1 MFCFGLL
8 DTLVSKTSTSWIRL
22 TFLCSMLCMWTSVEC
37 WSYFYS
43 NTTMPW
49 DEARAWCQEH
59 HTDMVAIQNQEEIKY
74 LNTWLP
80 QKVGYYWI
88 GIRKIN
94 NIWTWVGTNKSLT
107 AEATNWARGEP
118 NNGKNGLTKGM
129 SEDCVEMYI
138 KRLKQSGKWNDERCL
153 KLKTALCYTAACRN
167 DSCHFGDCVE
177 TINSHK
183 CVCFEGFSGEKCE
196 KIVKCNKEKVTPPYK
211 GSVNCTHKYE
221 DFSYDSLCQYSC
233 EEGYQLNRKKPLTC
247 TASGKWSEQ
256 PPACELV
263 RCQELTPPTRGSM
276 NCSDPLGPS
285 SYQST
290 CVFTCDEGY
299 VLKGS
304 PSNTL
309 QCEASRNWNSSQPD
323 CVAVQCPALQKLGN
337 GIVSCGDDADMSFSY
352 GSTCSFSCAPGYH
365 LVGPS
370 KVTCTS
376 AAEWSEKMP
385 HCEAITCQNPEGEDH
400 LITNCSQ
407 RLNDLR
413 PDSTCSFSC
422 APGYHLVGPSRVTC
436 TSAAEWS
443 EKMPHCEAITCQNPE
458 GEDHLITNCSQ
469 RLNDLRPDST
479 CSFSCAPGY
488 HLVGVHTILCSKDGQ
503 WTSTPPTC
511 TVVRCQ
517 ELTPPTRGSMN
528 CSDPL
533 GPSSYQS
540 TCVFTCD
547 EGYVLKGSPSNT
559 LQCEAS
565 RNWNSSQP
573 DCVAVQCPALQKL
586 GNGIV
591 SCGDDADM
599 SFSYGSTCSFSCAPG
614 YHLVGP
620 SKVTCTSAAEWSEK
634 MPHCEAITCQNPE
647 GEDHLIT
654 NCSQRLNDLR
664 PDSTCSFSCAPGY
677 HLVGPSRV
685 TCTSAAEW
693 SEKMPHC
700 EAITCQNPEGEDHL
714 ITSCSQRL
722 NDLRPDSTCSFSCAP
737 GYHLVGPSR
746 VTCTSAAEWSEKMP
760 HCEAIT
766 CQNPEGEDHLITN
779 CSQRLNDLRPD
790 STCSFS
796 CAPGYHLV
804 GVHTILCSK
813 DGQWTSTP
821 PTCTV
826 VRCQELTPPTRGS
839 MNCSDPLGPSSYQST
854 CVFTCDEGY
863 VLKGSPSN
871 TLQCEASRNWNSS
884 QPDCVAVQCPALQK
898 LGNGIVSCGDDAD
911 MSFSYGST
919 CSFSCAPGYHL
930 VGPSKVTCT
939 SAAEWSEKMPHCEAI
954 TCQNPEGEDHLITNC
969 SQRLN
974 DLRPD
979 STCSFS
985 CAPGYHL
992 VGVHT
997 ILCSK
1002 DGQWTSTPPTCT
1014 VRCPLLEAPENGH
1027 VNCSSNEPVYN
1038 SQCSF
1043 TCNQDYSIDGHDL
1056 LTCDRHGNWTGEKP
1070 TCQAPPSPVIAI
1082 ASSVATG
1089 GTVLSG
1095 LSVAMWILKR
1105 LKQKATKFELSSN
1118 SDIEVPPQVYKN
1130 SIDSLI

>member
-1 MFCFGLL
+1 MKFCFGLL
-8 DTLVSKTSTSWIRL
+8 DTLVSETSTSWIRL

-80 QKVGYYWI
+80 KKVGYYWI

-107 AEATNWARGEP
+107 AEATNWATGEP
-118 NNGKNGLTKGM
+118 NNGKNGLTKGV

-138 KRLKQSGKWNDERCL
+138 KRLAQSGKWNDERCF

-233 EEGYQLNRKKPLTC
+233 EEGYQLNRIKPLTC

-352 GSTCSFSCAPGYH
+352 GSTCSFSCAPGY
-365 LVGPS
+365 
-370 KVTCTS
+370 
-376 AAEWSEKMP
+376 
-385 HCEAITCQNPEGEDH
+385 
-400 LITNCSQ
+400 
-407 RLNDLR
+407 
-413 PDSTCSFSC
+413 
-422 APGYHLVGPSRVTC
+422 Y
-436 TSAAEWS
+436 
-443 EKMPHCEAITCQNPE
+443 
-458 GEDHLITNCSQ
+458 
-469 RLNDLRPDST
+469 
-479 CSFSCAPGY
+479 
-488 HLVGVHTILCSKDGQ
+488 
-503 WTSTPPTC
+503 
-511 TVVRCQ
+511 
-517 ELTPPTRGSMN
+517 
-528 CSDPL
+528 
-533 GPSSYQS
+533 
-540 TCVFTCD
+540 
-547 EGYVLKGSPSNT
+547 
-559 LQCEAS
+559 
-565 RNWNSSQP
+565 
-573 DCVAVQCPALQKL
+573 
-586 GNGIV
+586 
-591 SCGDDADM
+591 
-599 SFSYGSTCSFSCAPG
+599 
-614 YHLVGP
+614 
-620 SKVTCTSAAEWSEK
+620 
-634 MPHCEAITCQNPE
+634 
-647 GEDHLIT
+647 
-654 NCSQRLNDLR
+654 
-664 PDSTCSFSCAPGY
+664 
-677 HLVGPSRV
+677 LVGPSRV

-737 GYHLVGPSR
+737 GYQL
-746 VTCTSAAEWSEKMP
+746 K
-760 HCEAIT
+760 
-766 CQNPEGEDHLITN
+766 
-779 CSQRLNDLRPD
+779 
-790 STCSFS
+790 
-796 CAPGYHLV
+796 

-821 PTCTV
+821 PTCT
-826 VRCQELTPPTRGS
+826 
-839 MNCSDPLGPSSYQST
+839 
-854 CVFTCDEGY
+854 
-863 VLKGSPSN
+863 
-871 TLQCEASRNWNSS
+871 A
-884 QPDCVAVQCPALQK
+884 
-898 LGNGIVSCGDDAD
+898 
-911 MSFSYGST
+911 
-919 CSFSCAPGYHL
+919 
-930 VGPSKVTCT
+930 
-939 SAAEWSEKMPHCEAI
+939 
-954 TCQNPEGEDHLITNC
+954 
-969 SQRLN
+969 
-974 DLRPD
+974 
-979 STCSFS
+979 
-985 CAPGYHL
+985 
-992 VGVHT
+992 
-997 ILCSK
+997 
-1002 DGQWTSTPPTCT
+1002 
-1014 VRCPLLEAPENGH
+1014 RCPLLEAPENGH